1 MAQVLN
7 CSHVNNDSVA
17 GSTNSPYQGNKR
29 WSKISGEKCG
39 KQGSGEIRGMEVH
52 SARPNW
58 AGVPDGE
65 QGEEFQLKEGESA
78 APGIS
83 PQFHSFRT
91 NAQLSH
97 CSTTEH
103 QFDGEFLTNGR
114 NPFNVRSSKMNAQ
127 NLRIFPE
134 PLSKSDSSGGLNL
147 AFIGNCTDSLQWE
160 FFK

>member
-1 MAQVLN
+1 MSTTIQWPAQRTRHIRATNVGVK
-7 CSHVNNDSVA
+7 SQEKSVA
-17 GSTNSPYQGNKR
+17 NKAVEKSEEWKYTALGRIGPGCQMESRGRNSSSRRENRLPG
-29 WSKISGEKCG
+29 
-39 KQGSGEIRGMEVH
+39 
-52 SARPNW
+52 
-58 AGVPDGE
+58 
-65 QGEEFQLKEGESA
+65 A

-134 PLSKSDSSGGLNL
+134 SLSKADSSGGLNL

>member
-1 MAQVLN
+1 MWQTRQWRN
-7 CSHVNNDSVA
+7 PRN
-17 GSTNSPYQGNKR
+17 GSTQRSAELG
-29 WSKISGEKCG
+29 
-39 KQGSGEIRGMEVH
+39 RGV
-52 SARPNW
+52 R
-58 AGVPDGE
+58 VPDGE

-114 NPFNVRSSKMNAQ
+114 NTFNVRSSKMNAQ

-134 PLSKSDSSGGLNL
+134 SLSKADSSG
-147 AFIGNCTDSLQWE
+147 A
-160 FFK
+160 